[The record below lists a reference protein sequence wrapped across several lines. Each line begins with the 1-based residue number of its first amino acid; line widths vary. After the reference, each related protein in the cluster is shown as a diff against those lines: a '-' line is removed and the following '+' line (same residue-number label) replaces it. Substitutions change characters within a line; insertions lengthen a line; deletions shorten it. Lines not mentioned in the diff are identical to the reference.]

1 MKKPLFFCTGFL
13 VLALIILA
21 FTGGI
26 RATYPPYPVYHLD
39 EGDKTVLFTFNILW
53 ETEEEL
59 HQVLSCLQARSIE
72 AIFFV
77 TGEWVKK
84 YPESG
89 KKILEHGQYLGNRS
103 VSNRRLTLLTEEE
116 IVAEINEF
124 NQISSEVLD
133 YKPLFFRPPY
143 GEYSSRIIRVAQEAN
158 CLTLLWS
165 INART
170 MAEVEPEFVINHLE
184 ERLHPGAII
193 LIHLSTGIDN
203 LVPLLVDFLYWKG
216 YTIGSPRQLL

>member
-13 VLALIILA
+13 ILALVILA

-26 RATYPPYPVYHLD
+26 RAPFPSYPVYHLK

-53 ETEEEL
+53 EAEEEL
-59 HQVLSCLQARSIE
+59 DEVLSFLQAQSIE

-84 YPESG
+84 FPETG
-89 KKILEHGQYLGNRS
+89 KKILEHGQHLGNRS
-103 VSNRRLTLLTEEE
+103 VSHRRLNLLTEGE
-116 IVAEINEF
+116 IVAEIHGF
-124 NQISSEVLD
+124 NQICSETLD
-133 YKPLFFRPPY
+133 YTPLFFRPPY
-143 GEYSSRIIRVAQEAN
+143 GEYSSRIVRVAQDAN

-170 MAEVEPEFVINHLE
+170 ITEQEPEFMINHLE

-193 LIHLSTGIDN
+193 LIHLSSGVDN
-203 LVPLLVDFLYWKG
+203 LLPPLVDFLQWKG
-216 YTIGSPRQLL
+216 YTIGSPSQLF